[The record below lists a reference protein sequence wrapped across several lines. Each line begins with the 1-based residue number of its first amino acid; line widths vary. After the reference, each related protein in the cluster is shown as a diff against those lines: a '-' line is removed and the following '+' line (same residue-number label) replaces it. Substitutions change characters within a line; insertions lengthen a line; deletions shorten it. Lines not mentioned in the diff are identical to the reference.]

1 MKNYYRLNNIVGFF
15 LFGIATLVYWL
26 TMEPTVSFWD
36 CGEFIAASHKIQ
48 VGHQPG
54 APLFLM
60 IGKLFS
66 LLAFGDTSKI
76 AYWINFSS
84 VLFSGATIMFLYWT
98 ITAMASKLYPNE
110 KSKLEAIGIIAAGV
124 VGALAYT
131 FSDTFWFSA
140 VESEVYALSTLFTA
154 IVFWSI
160 LKWEK
165 NMDNRW
171 LVLISFLVGLSI
183 GAHLLSLLTIPA
195 VVLVYY
201 FKKTSKPNWLGTL
214 KAFAIACLIVG
225 VVQVVVVQYL
235 VLLAAQF
242 DLFFVNTLGFGF
254 GYGAIAFVL
263 LLIAG
268 ISYGIFYSI
277 QQAKYNLNLSL
288 ICFAFLLFG
297 FSSYFVILIRANA
310 KPSINLS
317 NPDQPFSLYSYLGRT
332 NYGETPLLYGRTF
345 DAKQTDFK
353 ETGKQ
358 YRKGKT
364 KYEESGNSF
373 KVNYDKNMLFP
384 RMYSTKPGHDAFYQQ
399 WMGLEKDQTPTMSD
413 NLGFF
418 SSYQIGFMYMRY
430 FLWNF
435 VGRQNDVHGQGNLEQ
450 GNWLSGIK
458 PLDAI
463 RLGSQTNLPPSIL
476 ENKGHNVLYGFP
488 FLLGIAGLIFLYRKN
503 KQATIVMVTLFFFT
517 GLAIV
522 LYLNQDP
529 LQVRE
534 RDYAYVGS
542 FYAFCIFIGFG
553 VLAVREMLSRF
564 APAKLSLILAAL
576 TGLVLAPA
584 LMAVQGWDDHN
595 RSGKTTARDWAVNYL
610 NSCAP
615 NAILFTNA
623 DNDTYP
629 LWYAQEVEGIRTDV
643 RLICIQFL
651 SDGDFI
657 NQLKKQQNKSAALP
671 ITMAE
676 EKYQQGVR
684 DYIPFVDYGITDS
697 VELKDLLTVLTSDE
711 QADKIQMND
720 GSYENFLPTK
730 KLKLS
735 VNPDQLVKTKTIKAE
750 DKAKVAPQMEWTV
763 DKNYIGKS
771 ELAMYDILANNNWER
786 PVYFATSVSPDTY
799 IGLQKY
805 LYLEGYAYRLL
816 PLKRDAKDERHQSE
830 VTNTEVM
837 YDNVMHKMDYSGF
850 KSAKYLDVESR
861 SIGETTWTFH
871 NNLATNLIVEGKNAQ
886 ALAVMKKSAKELPLK
901 MQSIQDTINRYNS
914 IRLFY
919 ELKEVKQ
926 ANLMAKETLSFLD
939 LELQYI
945 ASLEP
950 AQQRTR
956 LREVQLG
963 LSILNGLEELSHAHQ
978 QAELSKELKTRYSNF
993 ESMFTKSL
1001 S

>member
-1 MKNYYRLNNIVGFF
+1 MKSYYRLNNYVGFL

-66 LLAFGDTSKI
+66 LLALGDTTKI

-98 ITAMASKLYPNE
+98 ITAMASRLYPEE
-110 KSKLEAIGIIAAGV
+110 KSKLETLGVISAGI

-165 NMDNRW
+165 NTDNRW

-195 VVLVYY
+195 IVLVYY
-201 FKKTSKPNWLGTL
+201 FKKTKEPTWTGML
-214 KAFAIACLIVG
+214 KAFAIACVIVG
-225 VVQVVVVQYL
+225 FVQVVVVQYL
-235 VLLAAQF
+235 VLLAAKF
-242 DLFFVNTLGFGF
+242 DLFFVNTLGFSFGF
-254 GYGAIAFVL
+254 GAMVFIL
-263 LLIAG
+263 LLIGA
-268 ISYGIFYSI
+268 ISYAIYYSI
-277 QQAKYNLNLSL
+277 QHRKYKLNLSL
-288 ICFAFLLFG
+288 LCFAFLIFG

-353 ETGKQ
+353 ETGTE

-364 KYEESGNSF
+364 KYEESGKSF
-373 KVNYDKNMLFP
+373 KVDYDKNILFP

-399 WMGLEKDQTPTMSD
+399 WTGLEKDQTPTMVD
-413 NLGFF
+413 NLSFF

-435 VGRQNDVHGQGNLEQ
+435 VGRQSDIQGQGNLEQ
-450 GNWLSGIK
+450 GNWLTGIK
-458 PLDAI
+458 PLDAF
-463 RLGSQTNLPPSIL
+463 RLGSQKDLPPSIK
-476 ENKGHNVLYGFP
+476 ENKGHNVLYGLP
-488 FLLGIAGLIFLYRKN
+488 FVLGMAGLIFLYRKN
-503 KQATIVMVTLFFFT
+503 KSATIVIATLFFFT

-553 VLAVREMLSRF
+553 VLAIKEILSRF
-564 APAKLSLILAAL
+564 APAKMSLVFA
-576 TGLVLAPA
+576 GLIGLLFAPT

-643 RLICIQFL
+643 RVICIQFL

-671 ITMAE
+671 ITMAS
-676 EKYQQGVR
+676 EKYEQGVR
-684 DYIPFVDYGITDS
+684 DYIPFVDYGIADS

-711 QADKIQMND
+711 KADKIQMND
-720 GSYENFLPTK
+720 GSFENFLPTR
-730 KLKLS
+730 KLKMS
-735 VNPDQLVKTKTIKAE
+735 INPDQLVKTNTIPAADKDLVAE
-750 DKAKVAPQMEWTV
+750 QMEWKV
-763 DKNYIGKS
+763 DKNYIGKGD
-771 ELAMYDILANNNWER
+771 LAMYDILVHNNWER
-786 PVYFATSVSPDTY
+786 PIYFATSVSSDTY
-799 IGLQKY
+799 IGLEKY

-816 PLKRDAKDERHQSE
+816 PLKRDPKDKRHQSE
-830 VTNTEVM
+830 VTNTAVM
-837 YDNVMHKMDYSGF
+837 YNNVMHKMDYSGF
-850 KSAKYLDVESR
+850 KSAKYLDTESR
-861 SIGETTWTFH
+861 GVGETTWTFH
-871 NNLATNLIVEGKNAQ
+871 NNLATNLIMEGKKTQ
-886 ALAVMKKSAKELPLK
+886 ALAVMKKSINELPTK
-901 MQSIQDTINRYNS
+901 SYSIQDTINRYNS
-914 IRLFY
+914 IQLFY
-919 ELKEVKQ
+919 ELKDLDQ
-926 ANLMAKETLSFLD
+926 AKLMVKETFSFLN

-945 ASLEP
+945 TSLEP
-950 AQQRTR
+950 EYQIRR
-956 LREVQLG
+956 LREIQVG
-963 LSILNGLEELSHAHQ
+963 LSILNGLEELSQANQ
-978 QAELSKELKTRYSNF
+978 QVELSKEIKARYQNY
-993 ESMFTKSL
+993 ESIFTKSIG
-1001 S
+1001 